1 MQQWSHLDH
10 CYSRGLPFSQGI
22 MHFAKMV
29 QNIFF
34 GNILQKFNKN
44 ISNNIFS
51 AKNYFP
57 LNNHKN

>member
-10 CYSRGLPFSQGI
+10 CYPHGLPFSQGI

-29 QNIFF
+29 QNLFF
-34 GNILQKFNKN
+34 GNILQKINKN

-51 AKNYFP
+51 AKTIF
-57 LNNHKN
+57 L